1 MAKEEPMIQMGGIG
15 CLAFMVIALAVIGA
29 FVFQDYQRNQADM
42 ECIKRGGKM
51 VQTNKWYESHQMNCI
66 GGSL

>member
-1 MAKEEPMIQMGGIG
+1 MAKEEPMIQMSGIG
-15 CLAFMVIALAVIGA
+15 CLAVMVIVLAVIGA
-29 FVFQDYQRNQADM
+29 FVFRDYQESQADM

-51 VQTNKWYESHQMNCI
+51 VQTNKWYESYQRNCL